1 MEFLIVTLTA
11 NPAID
16 LIFSADRLAFDERAY
31 LQERTE
37 SPGGR
42 GVNASLVLHSLGAET
57 MAIALTGGANGERFE
72 HLLKDVGFPLEF
84 VRIQRGIRTNY
95 AITDRQGL
103 TVKLDEPGPTLEP
116 EEIRQ
121 LEEATLR
128 QLPNADWLLLC
139 GSLPPGVPS
148 DFYRHLIQE
157 ARSLGV
163 KTLLDCGGRP
173 LLDGLDARPTVVT
186 PNRIEAGEL
195 LERALAMK
203 THFHQA
209 AAQINKMGPEYVL
222 LSLGSRGAVVA
233 HDGAITE
240 VLPPRVDS
248 VCPIG
253 AGDAL
258 NAALVWA
265 ITNGSDFID
274 GVRWGVAA
282 GTASACLPG
291 LEFAPLADIR
301 KIYAEVEVRPV
312 G

>member
-11 NPAID
+11 NPALD
-16 LIFSADRLAFDERAY
+16 LIFSADRLAFDQRAY

-42 GVNASLVLHSLGAET
+42 GVNASMVLHSLGAET
-57 MAIALTGGANGERFE
+57 LAIALTGGVTGERFE
-72 HLLKDVGFPLEF
+72 HLLEGAGFPLEL
-84 VRIQRGIRTNY
+84 VRIQRDIRTNY

-103 TVKLDEPGPTLEP
+103 TVKLDEPGPMLEP

-128 QLPNADWLLLC
+128 QLGNADWLLLC

-148 DFYRHLIQE
+148 GFYRRMIE
-157 ARSLGV
+157 KARSMGV

-173 LLDGLDARPTVVT
+173 LLDGLDAQPTVVT
-186 PNRIEAGEL
+186 PDRTEAGQL
-195 LERALAMK
+195 LERALVMK
-203 THFHQA
+203 SHFNQA
-209 AAQINKMGPEYVL
+209 ASQINKMGPEYVL

-233 HDGAITE
+233 HDGTVTE
-240 VLPPRVDS
+240 VIPPRVDA

-258 NAALVWA
+258 NAAMVWA
-265 ITNGSDFID
+265 ITNGSDIID
-274 GVRWGVAA
+274 GARWGVAA

-301 KIYAEVEVRPV
+301 RVYAEVEVRAV
-312 G
+312 D